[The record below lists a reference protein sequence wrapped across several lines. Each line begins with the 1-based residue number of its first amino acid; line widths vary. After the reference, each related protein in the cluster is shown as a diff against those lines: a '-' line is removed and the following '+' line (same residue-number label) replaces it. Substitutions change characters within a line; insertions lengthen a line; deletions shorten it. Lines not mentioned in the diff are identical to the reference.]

1 MHAGISLADVDVE
14 DQIDGD
20 VGKSVTPLDSKHD
33 DESGKNLGERE
44 NVVKFQA
51 QKNLFNTKVFENFAG
66 GKRQ

>member
-33 DESGKNLGERE
+33 DESGKNL
-44 NVVKFQA
+44 
-51 QKNLFNTKVFENFAG
+51 LFNYYLDAQSQSKS
-66 GKRQ
+66 